1 MYGVGAILQDRNVW
15 CIELG
20 AAWSLQGSKGGS
32 LSAEGGPLA
41 APGVAPS
48 LVLLREFSNAV
59 DRTGAW
65 LPSGICMF
73 THQTRHAVL
82 CDRLR
87 RCIEGS
93 AAWPSWSP
101 LERIKLQTGRG
112 GRCL

>member
-65 LPSGICMF
+65 LLCCRYL
-73 THQTRHAVL
+73 HQMRHAAL
-82 CDRLR
+82 CRTPR
-87 RCIEGS
+87 FSPGQVQ
-93 AAWPSWSP
+93 AAQ
-101 LERIKLQTGRG
+101 LTAR
-112 GRCL
+112 